1 MNPRQRRGL
10 LLIGVSVVG
19 AVAVFLSVTNFVA
32 DVQSQVGPLSAVLRL
47 TSAVAAFQPIPP
59 DALEVVQIPDRWRPP
74 NALAEA
80 GDLGDRVPTND
91 LPPNTVLQE
100 GMLLEAPAL
109 RPGERQ
115 LAILINAETGVGGV
129 IGVGDVVDIIATRE
143 GQQDELP
150 TAEIVIQ
157 GARILSLGAP
167 HVEEE
172 TTVSGGFAQNE
183 VVPVTFA
190 LPPDDVLRLAW
201 IESFA
206 VSVRLALRSPVDE
219 EVLEPEQSRFVP
231 VDPDAGVGG
240 G

>member
-10 LLIGVSVVG
+10 LLIGLAVVG
-19 AVAVFLSVTNFVA
+19 ALAVFLSVSNFVA
-32 DVQSQVGPLSAVLRL
+32 DVQSQVGPVGTVVRLSA
-47 TSAVAAFQPIPP
+47 AVEAFQTITA
-59 DALEVVQIPDRWRPP
+59 DQVEVVEVPDRWRPP
-74 NALAEA
+74 NALVDPA
-80 GDLGDRVPTND
+80 DLGERVAASD

-100 GMLLEAPAL
+100 GMLRDAPAVQ
-109 RPGERQ
+109 PGERQ

-129 IGVGDVVDIIATRE
+129 IGVGDVVDIIATRA

-157 GARILSLGAP
+157 GAQILSLGAP
-167 HVEEE
+167 QVTEEQDPTGLFTE
-172 TTVSGGFAQNE
+172 TQSI
-183 VVPVTFA
+183 PVTFA

-206 VSVRLALRSPVDE
+206 VTVRLALRSPVDE

-231 VDPDAGVGG
+231 VDPDAGVGQ
-240 G
+240 